1 MKYGD
6 SWLVQTST
14 MCVVDMVWVLMARW
28 TRVLL
33 ANAYWHYSFQFACM
47 TWHRCSGIL
56 AKLFR
61 LTSTTTNLLVR
72 GYEQSTR
79 LSRWV
84 KHSSK
89 PCGTEG
95 KDKTTE
101 SGLRAILLTS
111 LASHLLCSAELS
123 GTNCGKLVS
132 LIAIRSTTRLM
143 LFRVWLALCATMSLT
158 THVDLQI
165 DDFLN
170 NATMKPS
177 FSYMHR
183 IAKYLF
189 KAVLVH
195 FKVIRMLAHNSLNN
209 ITLQWIHGL
218 LVLPNMRGR
227 SSTFKILSIS
237 SLWMLLFRH
246 MRMMWRVL
254 HYANQQQSFPSNSR
268 RRTRSCLPRFGRLVL
283 HRMWGKQVHVPCFV
297 RQGADTYTRA
307 VFCEDLLP
315 GNTCRMAKYLGVLH
329 HAIGNDSPE
338 ILQRIRS
345 ADIGWF
351 SMGKFWFRQGSQGL
365 FRHRTGSC
373 VQGSGLQSIVIW
385 PRSSLYQQI
394 ASGTV
399 GQVCH

>member
-1 MKYGD
+1 MLYLVVILVLGSGSVSRAERVKMEAVLVGKWIGTHANKANFRLNLNRSGHWQKPNSLLSQISNEFVGCYESTSFARQYLHGEFRVKYGD

-47 TWHRCSGIL
+47 TWHLCSGIL

-95 KDKTTE
+95 KDKATE
-101 SGLRAILLTS
+101 SGLRDILLTS
-111 LASHLLCSAELS
+111 LASHLLCNAELS
-123 GTNCGKLVS
+123 STDCGKLVS

-237 SLWMLLFRH
+237 SLW
-246 MRMMWRVL
+246 
-254 HYANQQQSFPSNSR
+254 
-268 RRTRSCLPRFGRLVL
+268 
-283 HRMWGKQVHVPCFV
+283 CFC
-297 RQGADTYTRA
+297 
-307 VFCEDLLP
+307 F
-315 GNTCRMAKYLGVLH
+315 
-329 HAIGNDSPE
+329 
-338 ILQRIRS
+338 
-345 ADIGWF
+345 DICG
-351 SMGKFWFRQGSQGL
+351 
-365 FRHRTGSC
+365 
-373 VQGSGLQSIVIW
+373 
-385 PRSSLYQQI
+385 
-394 ASGTV
+394 
-399 GQVCH
+399 